1 MQKGELKS
9 DASKLSCRLCGLP
22 VGRSRVHLEENG
34 EHLSFCCTGC
44 MQVHRILTGPG
55 GVAGL
60 DFKSTDLYRRF
71 LKAGIIGGSAIPS
84 AASQRPERD
93 REAGIGLELTMRV
106 EGMWCAACAWLV
118 ESILARTPGILT
130 ARVNFLADLASITYL
145 PHRIRPQEIAEVI
158 AGLGYRTGNET
169 RQQDDDRRDSHLR
182 LGVASI
188 LTFNVMMISFAL
200 YGGFFQQI
208 GRVGILALSLPLGLL
223 SAPVLFYSGAPIL
236 KRAWHGLVNRC
247 PGMDTL
253 IAVGACTAFGYSV
266 YQVLVGS
273 LHLYFDTAAMLITL
287 VLFGRLIENRAR
299 EQVTGALRNLE
310 FPAGN
315 KIRILSGKGERWVAA
330 PTVAPGDLVMVRAGE
345 RVPVDGRVAC
355 GCADVDEGVLTGE
368 PRPRGKKEQ
377 DQVFAGSLLVTGELQ
392 LIAERVGRDS
402 SLGRVR
408 ELVLRALTE
417 KNQLEQLADRI
428 MRFFV
433 PLLFVLAFATG
444 LFLILGGA
452 SPETAVL
459 RAITVLV
466 IACPCALG
474 IATPLAKTAIIT
486 RARNQ
491 GAIISNP
498 AAFEAAAQV
507 DTIIFDKTGTVTEG
521 RYCLRAIHVPGGN
534 EREVLCKIVAAEADA
549 DHFLAR
555 EIRRQAEIRGIV
567 PPRAAEQRCYAGLG
581 VVANVHSEE
590 IIVGSPRLMDQRGC
604 EIDRELQALASTAEA
619 RGDSVVFAAW
629 RHKVA
634 ALLIFGDVLRPC
646 MGTMIQE
653 LRLRG
658 LELWLVSGDSTATTA
673 AVAHRLGI
681 DRFSGSN
688 TPEDK
693 AKLLAELQAQGRRVA
708 MIGDGANDLAALARA
723 DLGIAVGGNPLDLAG
738 ESADLTIL
746 SGSPVRIPEVFDL
759 SRCMVRTIRL
769 NLCLAFIYNAIGIPL
784 AMTGL
789 LNPLFAVLAMFASS
803 LTVFVNS
810 LRAAHLSAKRGGIA
824 VNTHSV
830 SLTDR
835 GVSLQ

>member
-1 MQKGELKS
+1 
-9 DASKLSCRLCGLP
+9 
-22 VGRSRVHLEENG
+22 
-34 EHLSFCCTGC
+34 
-44 MQVHRILTGPG
+44 MQVHRILAGPG

-84 AASQRPERD
+84 AASFGPEKD
-93 REAGIGLELTMRV
+93 QEAGIGLELTMRI
-106 EGMWCAACAWLV
+106 EGMWCAACAWLI
-118 ESILARTPGILT
+118 ESILARTPGILN

-158 AGLGYRTGNET
+158 SGLGYQTGSKT
-169 RQQDDDRRDSHLR
+169 RQLDKARRDSHLR
-182 LGVASI
+182 LGVAAI

-253 IAVGACTAFGYSV
+253 IALGACTAFGYSV
-266 YQVLVGS
+266 YQVFVGS

-287 VLFGRLIENRAR
+287 VLFGRLIENRTR
-299 EQVTGALRNLE
+299 DQVTGSLRNLE
-310 FPAGN
+310 FLAGN

-330 PTVAPGDLVMVRAGE
+330 PTVAPGDRLVVRAGE
-345 RVPVDGRVAC
+345 RVPVDGRVAS

-368 PRPRGKKEQ
+368 PRPRRKKAQ
-377 DQVFAGSLLVTGELQ
+377 DQVFAGSLLINGELQ
-392 LIAERVGRDS
+392 LIAERVGRKS
-402 SLGRVR
+402 SLGQVR

-433 PLLFVLAFATG
+433 PMLFLFAFATG
-444 LFLILGGA
+444 LSLILGGA
-452 SPETAVL
+452 SPATAVL

-486 RARNQ
+486 RARNR
-491 GAIISNP
+491 GVIIRNP
-498 AAFEAAAQV
+498 SAFEAAAQV

-521 RYCLRAIHVPGGN
+521 RYCLRAIHAPGGN
-534 EREVLCKIVAAEADA
+534 EREVLGRVAAAEADA

-555 EIRRQAEIRGIV
+555 EIRRQANIRGIV
-567 PPRAAEQRCYAGLG
+567 PPRAAERLCYAGLG
-581 VVANVHSEE
+581 VVGKVDNEE
-590 IIVGSPRLMDQRGC
+590 IIVGSRRLMAQRGC
-604 EIDRELQALASTAEA
+604 KIDWGLQALASTAEA
-619 RGDSVVFAAW
+619 QGDSVIFAAW
-629 RHKVA
+629 CDKVA
-634 ALLIFGDVLRPC
+634 ALLIFGDALRPG
-646 MGTMIQE
+646 MGTMIQT

-658 LELWLVSGDSTATTA
+658 FELWLVSGDSTATTA
-673 AVAHRLGI
+673 AVAHRLSI
-681 DRFSGSN
+681 DRFSGGN

-693 AKLLAELQAQGRRVA
+693 VQLLAELQGQGRRVA
-708 MIGDGANDLAALARA
+708 MIGDGANDLPALTRA
-723 DLGIAVGGNPLDLAG
+723 DLGIAVEGNPLDLAA
-738 ESADLTIL
+738 ENADLNIL
-746 SGSPVRIPEVFDL
+746 SGSPILIPEVFDL

-769 NLCLAFIYNAIGIPL
+769 NLCLAFFYNAIGIPL
-784 AMTGL
+784 ATTGL

-810 LRAAHLSAKRGGIA
+810 LRAAHLPAKRSGIA